1 MSKNTLQFFKPI
13 IFLFIIV
20 TILDFIFASWLDA
33 HEVNHSVLLIANII
47 LLILIFITG
56 FLQIKASENNNP
68 YAFVRSITLSAF
80 IKLIVIAVTVLIYL
94 NSSGENKSIY
104 AVGAA
109 MLLYVIYT
117 ILEVRSAMHLNRK
130 KNAES

>member
-80 IKLIVIAVTVLIYL
+80 IKLIVIAVTVLMYL

>member
-1 MSKNTLQFFKPI
+1 MNKNTIQFFKPI
-13 IFLFIIV
+13 IFLFVII
-20 TILDFIFASWLDA
+20 TILAFIFSHWLDA
-33 HEVNHSVLLIANII
+33 HEVNHSVLLIANFI
-47 LLILIFITG
+47 LLALIFITG
-56 FLQIKASENNNP
+56 FLHIKAAETNNAH
-68 YAFVRSITLSAF
+68 AFVRSITLSAF

-117 ILEVRSAMHLNRK
+117 VLEVRGAMRLNRK

>member
-1 MSKNTLQFFKPI
+1 MNKNAVQFFKPV

-20 TILDFIFASWLDA
+20 TILVFIFSNWLDA
-33 HEVNHSVLLIANII
+33 HEVNHYVLLVANII
-47 LLILIFITG
+47 LLVLICVTG
-56 FLQIKASENNNP
+56 FLHIKAAGNNNP
-68 YAFVRSITLSAF
+68 HAFVRSITLSAF
-80 IKLIVIAVTVLIYL
+80 LKLIVIAVAIFIYL

-117 ILEVRSAMHLNRK
+117 VVEVRAAMRLNRK
-130 KNAES
+130 RNVES